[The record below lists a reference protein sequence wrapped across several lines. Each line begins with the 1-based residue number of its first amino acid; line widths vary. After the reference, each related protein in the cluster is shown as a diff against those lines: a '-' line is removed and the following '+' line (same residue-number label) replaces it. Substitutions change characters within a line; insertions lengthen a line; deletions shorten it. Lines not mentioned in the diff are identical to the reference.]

1 MMGSMLEMMKCRQF
15 CVGFNGVVVGDFF
28 QLFVLL
34 FSQLILRVLVS
45 LVAVIGRNLIL
56 TNCFLEVSS
65 YKLMN

>member
-1 MMGSMLEMMKCRQF
+1 MSTKDARK
-15 CVGFNGVVVGDFF
+15 VHVIINGVVVVDVV
-28 QLFVLL
+28 QLFVVQ

-65 YKLMN
+65 NKLMN

>member
-1 MMGSMLEMMKCRQF
+1 MSTKDARK
-15 CVGFNGVVVGDFF
+15 VHVITNGVVVVDVV
-28 QLFVLL
+28 QLFVVQ

-65 YKLMN
+65 NKLMN